1 VYIPS
6 EAWTL
11 GSHNPAAPHLCSR
24 YGEPTDA
31 ASPLQMRMVGT
42 MCYHTRRTPGAITQ
56 SDYIETDCR
65 GASRRTCTASA
76 LINRLSSSH
85 HVATCKRA
93 TASSRASSNDSNASD
108 ADTRQQLCFIRA
120 SRVSSLTMPTDVTP
134 ILPTHPSSVV
144 LSYRLVALHAGFHCG
159 DLGQGAYP
167 HVVQAKTEEGATSC
181 ASTQHL
187 PT

>member
-1 VYIPS
+1 MLTGVYIPS

-42 MCYHTRRTPGAITQ
+42 MCYHTRRTPGATTQ
-56 SDYIETDCR
+56 SQERSDYIETDCR

-85 HVATCKRA
+85 HVATCKLPQCCLCCQGFQHLARDGKR
-93 TASSRASSNDSNASD
+93 SCPASSNDSNASD

-120 SRVSSLTMPTDVTP
+120 SRVSSLTMPTDVT
-134 ILPTHPSSVV
+134 TEGRTPS
-144 LSYRLVALHAGFHCG
+144 
-159 DLGQGAYP
+159 P
-167 HVVQAKTEEGATSC
+167 E
-181 ASTQHL
+181 
-187 PT
+187 P